1 MRIFISGAS
10 GLVGGNCLQFFT
22 SQHCEVV
29 GTHLSYPT
37 SQTFYFNTLSLGDTN
52 NFDVLKFNPDVI
64 VHCGALTHVDYCESN
79 ERESY
84 EKTVQSTINLIS
96 VAKKTNA
103 TFVFLSTDYI
113 FDGKNGPYTEDE
125 HPHPLNIYG
134 MHKLHA
140 EQILQKEMED
150 YLILRVTNV
159 YGKELRN
166 KNFVARI
173 IEQCKNG
180 QEITLNL
187 PYDQFASPTNA
198 YDIARAMYQLL
209 IDQKKGIYH
218 IASSD
223 YMNRIELAKRV
234 LSYFPHV
241 SYTLNPLDTQ
251 TLNAPA
257 SRPLLGGLL
266 KAKFASEYPLFLYST
281 VDDFMNERILT

>member
-10 GLVGGNCLQFFT
+10 GLVGGNCLELFT
-22 SQHCEVV
+22 SQNCEVV

-37 SQTFYFNTLSLGDTN
+37 PQTFYFNTLSLGDSN
-52 NFDVLKFNPDVI
+52 NFDVLNFNPDVI

-79 ERESY
+79 EKESY

-96 VAKKTNA
+96 IAKKTNA

-113 FDGKNGPYTEDE
+113 FDGKNGPYTENE
-125 HPHPLNIYG
+125 PTYPLNVYG
-134 MHKLHA
+134 KHKLNA
-140 EQILQKEMED
+140 EQIIQKEVDD

-180 QEITLNL
+180 QEIILNL

-198 YDIARAMYQLL
+198 YDIARAMFQLL
-209 IDQKKGIYH
+209 QDQKKGIYH

-234 LSYFPHV
+234 LSYFPQI
-241 SYTLNPLDTQ
+241 SYKLHPLDTK

-257 SRPLLGGLL
+257 PRPLLGGLL

-281 VDDFMNERILT
+281 VDDFMNEKIIT